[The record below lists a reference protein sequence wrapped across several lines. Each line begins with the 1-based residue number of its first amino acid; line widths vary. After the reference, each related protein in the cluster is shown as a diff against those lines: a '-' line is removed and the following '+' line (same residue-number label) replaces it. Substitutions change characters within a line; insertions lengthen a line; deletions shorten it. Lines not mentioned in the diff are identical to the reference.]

1 MSEVRG
7 RGGFGGGR
15 GGGRGGGFGDRGGRG
30 GGSFGAPRGGGF
42 GGDRGGRGGF
52 GGGRG
57 GGGDRGGRGGFGDR
71 GGRGGFGGGRGAPRG
86 GRGAPRGGAARGGR
100 GGVGAGRGGAKVMVE
115 KHTRY
120 EGVFLVKGKEES
132 YATLNSTPGESV
144 YGEKRVAVEVGTEKK
159 EYRIWN
165 PFRSKIAAA
174 LHRGIENIHIKPGCK
189 VLYLGAASGTT
200 VSHVSDIVGEHG
212 VVYGV
217 ELSHRS
223 GRDLIGMAKKRTNVI
238 PIIEDARHPHKYRM
252 LIGMV
257 DVLFAD
263 VAQPNQA
270 QIVAQNAAMF
280 LKNDGHFMISI
291 KANCI
296 DSTAATEVV
305 VAKEI
310 EKLKAEKLKPQQLL
324 KNLDPYERHHALVVG
339 QYRSTPKAEK

>member
-1 MSEVRG
+1 MEGRGGSRGGGRGGFGGG

-15 GGGRGGGFGDRGGRG
+15 GGG
-30 GGSFGAPRGGGF
+30 S
-42 GGDRGGRGGF
+42 DRGGRGGF

-57 GGGDRGGRGGFGDR
+57 GGGDRGGRGGRGGFGGDRGGR
-71 GGRGGFGGGRGAPRG
+71 GGRGGFGGDRGRGGAGGRG
-86 GRGAPRGGAARGGR
+86 GRGGPGLGARGGR
-100 GGVGAGRGGAKVMVE
+100 GGAAGGRGGAKVVVE
-115 KHTRY
+115 KHPRY
-120 EGVFLVKGKEES
+120 EGVFLVQGKEES
-132 YATLNSTPGESV
+132 FATLNSTIGESV
-144 YGEKRVAVEVGTEKK
+144 YGEKRVSVEVGTEKK

-174 LHRGIENIHIKPGCK
+174 LHRGIENIYIRPGCK

-200 VSHVSDIVGEHG
+200 VSHVSDVVGPEG

-217 ELSHRS
+217 ELSARS

-270 QIVAQNAAMF
+270 QIVSQNAAYF
-280 LKNDGHFMISI
+280 LKNDGHFIISI

-296 DSTAATEVV
+296 DSTAPTDVV
-305 VAKEI
+305 VAKEV

-339 QYRSTPKAEK
+339 VYRQAPKDSK